1 MKKSFCISIGPVYLL
16 LGLLIH
22 LHAYAAPGKG
32 ADQRTIEAFTKLLKV
47 EVPYGFVIENNETE
61 GYLPSHIEAILNDGT
76 KQSVPVVW
84 NRGTFEGDQRPA
96 SFYRSHKPGVYEIY
110 GTPLIDDTSHRTLQ
124 TLKT

>member
-47 EVPYGFVIENNETE
+47 EVPYGSSSRTMKQKVIF
-61 GYLPSHIEAILNDGT
+61 LPT
-76 KQSVPVVW
+76 
-84 NRGTFEGDQRPA
+84 
-96 SFYRSHKPGVYEIY
+96 
-110 GTPLIDDTSHRTLQ
+110 
-124 TLKT
+124 

>member
-61 GYLPSHIEAILNDGT
+61 GYLPSHIET
-76 KQSVPVVW
+76 TEQS
-84 NRGTFEGDQRPA
+84 NLSR
-96 SFYRSHKPGVYEIY
+96 
-110 GTPLIDDTSHRTLQ
+110 
-124 TLKT
+124 